1 MKRYN
6 KEYNLDNVGQVQ
18 LKLGT
23 INKDDPKVVYVSG
36 KCWVTPN
43 IETNYSDVFDNV
55 RKNVEKVIR
64 KDVASNGFF
73 MNKVIVYFDIN
84 PDSFVLG
91 KKKYFGFD
99 LYLRQNEGV
108 KRKLKALIPEFNIAM
123 SEICGM
129 MLNDLENS
137 GFSVEMAA

>member
-1 MKRYN
+1 
-6 KEYNLDNVGQVQ
+6 
-18 LKLGT
+18 
-23 INKDDPKVVYVSG
+23 
-36 KCWVTPN
+36 
-43 IETNYSDVFDNV
+43 
-55 RKNVEKVIR
+55 
-64 KDVASNGFF
+64 

-99 LYLRQNEGV
+99 LYLRQNEDA
-108 KRKLKALIPEFNIAM
+108 KRKLKTLIPEFNMAM